1 MLKLLKY
8 EFRKNRTGL
17 LVMLV
22 IAAVLFLMAPVGKW
36 LENEDM
42 MVISPAL
49 LAFYAVAAY
58 IFVLVRG
65 ISAYSGELK
74 NRSGYLLLMTPHSP
88 IAILFSKLV
97 FTLFFALLMLAV
109 CIAALM
115 GSGSILLGEIYEVK
129 GFLNIADLALKDI
142 GLSVAEI
149 GYTFVF
155 FLLEIL
161 GSVLSFVAIAY
172 LTVTLGATLLQGK
185 KGRGLITFIMFV
197 VLYSIITEL
206 ISLVTPMDLLKY
218 TSAADVFVSAFP
230 QMLIQLAFTLLC
242 TGLSGV
248 ILKKWVCL

>member
-1 MLKLLKY
+1 MFKLLKY

-17 LVMLV
+17 MVMLI
-22 IAAVLFLMAPVGKW
+22 IAAVLFLMAPAGKW
-36 LENEDM
+36 LKNED
-42 MVISPAL
+42 ILFLSPSL
-49 LAFYAVAAY
+49 LIFYALAAY
-58 IFVLVRG
+58 IFVLVKG

-74 NRSGYLLLMTPHSP
+74 NRTGYLLMMTPHSP
-88 IAILFSKLV
+88 VTILFSKLV

-115 GSGSILLGEIYEVK
+115 GSGSILLGEIYAIK
-129 GFLNIADLALKDI
+129 GFFNVADLALAEA
-142 GLSVAEI
+142 GLSVGEI

-155 FLLEIL
+155 FLVEIL

-172 LTVTLGATLLQGK
+172 LTVTLGATLLQGR
-185 KGRGLITFIMFV
+185 KGRGLITFILFV

-206 ISLVTPMDLLKY
+206 IALVTPLDLLKY
-218 TSAADVFVSAFP
+218 TSIADVLLSSLP
-230 QMLIQLAFTLLC
+230 QMLVQLAFTLLC